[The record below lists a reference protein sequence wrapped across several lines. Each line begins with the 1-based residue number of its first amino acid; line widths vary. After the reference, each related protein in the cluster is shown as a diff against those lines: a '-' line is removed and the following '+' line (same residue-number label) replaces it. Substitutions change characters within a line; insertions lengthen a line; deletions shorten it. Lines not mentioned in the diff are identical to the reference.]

1 MASVEAQVMR
11 VLGCAEKG
19 GHQLYVPANWPACMS
34 PEQATSKGGKTAA
47 GWKHAM
53 GAPIRHVRRAL
64 L

>member
-1 MASVEAQVMR
+1 MAMAEAQAMR
-11 VLGCAEKG
+11 VLGCCQKEG
-19 GHQLYVPANWPACMS
+19 LRLYVPANWPACMS